1 MTQFSSGS
9 NSPFGLLLATA
20 FRCSVGQV
28 SFVRDVRRAPESH
41 RAAIGESEI
50 NENSEAS
57 RARSFQM
64 ENLLSIEDLL
74 RSHHVLRAAL
84 RLAGMQIRK
93 LNFGRQDDP
102 LLQNLRRTL
111 RDARP
116 VARHFSEAH
125 KTEIL
130 KGFTVTR
137 VLLPSPPLRRFWGIS
152 EHQTRTNRCTTGSY

>member
-1 MTQFSSGS
+1 MPGTVRGEKEAADLRAGGS
-9 NSPFGLLLATA
+9 RSAGMK
-20 FRCSVGQV
+20 
-28 SFVRDVRRAPESH
+28 
-41 RAAIGESEI
+41 IGESEI

-57 RARSFQM
+57 RARSFLP
-64 ENLLSIEDLL
+64 EFSVADLL
-74 RSHHVLRAAL
+74 RSHHKLRAAL

-152 EHQTRTNRCTTGSY
+152 EHQTRTDRCAMGEP